1 MGSVLAALAAVAEP
15 ARGPLQHVIDLAL
28 ELAPE
33 ATEGQS
39 YGMPALKLDD
49 KPLIAV
55 VAAAKHLSL
64 YPFSGSIV
72 AAVADQLEGYS
83 LSKGTIRF
91 SPEQPVPDE
100 VIRQILQLRIA
111 EIRG

>member
-1 MGSVLAALAAVAEP
+1 MGSVLDALAA
-15 ARGPLQHVIDLAL
+15 
-28 ELAPE
+28 
-33 ATEGQS
+33 
-39 YGMPALKLDD
+39 
-49 KPLIAV
+49 

>member
-1 MGSVLAALAAVAEP
+1 MGSVLAAL
-15 ARGPLQHVIDLAL
+15 
-28 ELAPE
+28 
-33 ATEGQS
+33 
-39 YGMPALKLDD
+39 
-49 KPLIAV
+49 AV

-91 SPEQPVPDE
+91 SPEQPVPDA

>member
-1 MGSVLAALAAVAEP
+1 MGSVLAALAA
-15 ARGPLQHVIDLAL
+15 
-28 ELAPE
+28 
-33 ATEGQS
+33 
-39 YGMPALKLDD
+39 
-49 KPLIAV
+49 